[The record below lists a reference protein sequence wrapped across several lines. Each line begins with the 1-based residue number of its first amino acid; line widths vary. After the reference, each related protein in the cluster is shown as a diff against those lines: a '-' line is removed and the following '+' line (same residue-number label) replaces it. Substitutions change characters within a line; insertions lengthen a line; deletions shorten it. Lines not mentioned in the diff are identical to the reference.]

1 MTPPA
6 AALATA
12 LAAATG
18 QDWRWMECE
27 DGVQY
32 AALSLPSG
40 VTVTITAPRFTAPAE
55 VVAQA
60 GAAVAAAP
68 PA

>member
-12 LAAATG
+12 LVAVTG
-18 QDWRWMECE
+18 QDWRWMECA

-32 AALSLPSG
+32 ASVTLPSG
-40 VTVTITAPRFTAPAE
+40 VVVVVMAPPHARPEA
-55 VVAQA
+55 VAVQA
-60 GAAVAAAP
+60 RAAVAPTGA
-68 PA
+68 